1 MIPAE
6 ILRKKRIGNKLNSEE
21 MNFLV
26 SGMKTGEV
34 SDLQISAFLTSS
46 CINGLS
52 SEETAALTFAMR
64 DSGNK
69 FDFSLISQPRIDKH
83 STGGV
88 GDKLSLLLV
97 PLAVSC
103 GLAVPMISGR
113 GLGHTGGTLDK
124 LESILGFNIRLGNEE
139 FYRLI
144 KENHCFMASQT
155 EDLVPADRKMY
166 QIRDITGN
174 VDSIGLITASILSKK
189 FVEDLDGLVLDM
201 KVGNGAIM
209 KEYDSARLL
218 AESMADVAKIAGL
231 KMRIVF
237 SSMNQP
243 LGHAVGNWLEVQE
256 TLNALSGDCPADI
269 RSITEKLA
277 SSMLLLGNAAKDDE
291 DAIKKINQVWNNG
304 TALEFF
310 KKMVL
315 AQGGNLDES
324 SKKYS
329 DTPRIDILSEGEGT
343 LTQIDTHGIGIAGIL
358 LGAGR
363 RNVNDVLDFG
373 AGLLIHKKLGEK
385 IHKGET
391 LATLFANDTTKFIE
405 AAELVNKCFTIGKSI
420 DFELPKLILD
430 EWII

>member
-21 MNFLV
+21 INFLV

-52 SEETAALTFAMR
+52 AEETAALTFAMR

-69 FDFSLISQPRIDKH
+69 FDFSHITQPKIDKH

-124 LESILGFNIRLGNEE
+124 LESISGFNIKLGNEE
-139 FYRLI
+139 FYRLM

-209 KEYDSARLL
+209 KDYDSARLL
-218 AESMADVAKIAGL
+218 AESMANVAKIAGL
-231 KMRIVF
+231 RMRIVF
-237 SSMNQP
+237 SSMEQP

-256 TLNALSGDCPADI
+256 TFEALNGNCPSDI
-269 RSITEKLA
+269 RMITEKLA
-277 SSMLLLGNAAKDDE
+277 SAMLLLGNSAKDEE
-291 DAIKKINQVWNNG
+291 DSLKKIKKVWDNG
-304 TALEFF
+304 TALKFF
-310 KKMVL
+310 RNMIV
-315 AQGGNLDES
+315 AQGGNLEES
-324 SKKYS
+324 AKKYTN
-329 DTPRIDILSEGEGT
+329 TPRIDILSDNVGT
-343 LTQIDTHGIGIAGIL
+343 ISHIDTHGIGIAGIL

-363 RNVNDVLDFG
+363 RNVEDKLDYG
-373 AGLLIHKKLGEK
+373 AGLLIHKKLGDEVK
-385 IHKGET
+385 EGVPLVTIYATDTSKFAEAGE
-391 LATLFANDTTKFIE
+391 LIK
-405 AAELVNKCFTIGKSI
+405 KCFSIGKSK
-420 DFELPKLILD
+420 DFELPRLILD